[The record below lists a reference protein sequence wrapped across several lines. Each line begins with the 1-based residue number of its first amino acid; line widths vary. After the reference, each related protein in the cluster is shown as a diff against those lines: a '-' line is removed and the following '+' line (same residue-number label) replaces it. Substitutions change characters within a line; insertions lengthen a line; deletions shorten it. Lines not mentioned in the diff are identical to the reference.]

1 MPGSPDSEPHG
12 QWVVIN
18 SASASDATQE
28 SVLAKRKG
36 PAKRRET
43 PTTTSPASP
52 IPSQNSQPGDSL
64 PDVASMLQTTLIET
78 THRPPASS
86 IKSKDLHPI
95 VRSMLPHQYPGLTPD
110 TLATQILENRHEVL
124 GAEEDFGKL
133 KSKIRTALGDLCVA
147 KKACRKRTT
156 GPKGGPAYEY
166 IFQEGQSERA
176 SPIDNSVSNRL
187 SFYIETEQSG
197 FREQSPLPMQ
207 TPSAD
212 ANTGAAPSPSGQAR
226 ALQHHTGTN
235 QGEDRVHELAS
246 LSDAALKDL
255 GVELVQL
262 VQLKTEG
269 RTAKARVSALKA
281 KVKQIKEEIESR
293 KTAETG

>member
-36 PAKRRET
+36 DELRDSRTGEAPRNTDYDLIRLAYTITEQPARDK
-43 PTTTSPASP
+43 
-52 IPSQNSQPGDSL
+52 
-64 PDVASMLQTTLIET
+64 
-78 THRPPASS
+78 
-86 IKSKDLHPI
+86 
-95 VRSMLPHQYPGLTPD
+95 
-110 TLATQILENRHEVL
+110 
-124 GAEEDFGKL
+124 
-133 KSKIRTALGDLCVA
+133 
-147 KKACRKRTT
+147 
-156 GPKGGPAYEY
+156 
-166 IFQEGQSERA
+166 
-176 SPIDNSVSNRL
+176 SVSNRL
-187 SFYIETEQSG
+187 SFYVETEQSG

-212 ANTGAAPSPSGQAR
+212 ANTGASPSPSGQAR

-235 QGEDRVHELAS
+235 QGGDRVYELAN

-281 KVKQIKEEIESR
+281 KVKQIEEEIESR
-293 KTAETG
+293 KTEQKQSEADVAKAEQDAIRIAQLLDAKERNLGLGNDDN